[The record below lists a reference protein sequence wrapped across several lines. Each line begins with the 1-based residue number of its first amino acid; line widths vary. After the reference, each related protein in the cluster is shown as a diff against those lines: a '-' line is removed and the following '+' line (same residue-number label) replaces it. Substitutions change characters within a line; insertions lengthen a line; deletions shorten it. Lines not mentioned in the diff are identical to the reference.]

1 MKQPVLT
8 ILVAVIAVLFAIQN
22 AAEVDVR
29 FLLWQTSISK
39 ALLIV
44 IMLLAGMIAGYFLQM
59 PKISRLKK
67 EISDLKSV
75 KPSKASTV

>member
-8 ILVAVIAVLFAIQN
+8 MMVAVIAIVFAIQN
-22 AAEVDVR
+22 ASEVEVK
-29 FLLWQTSISK
+29 FLDWQISISK

-59 PKISRLKK
+59 PGISRLKK
-67 EISDLKSV
+67 EISSLKSG
-75 KPSKASTV
+75 KPSQPSGV

>member
-8 ILVAVIAVLFAIQN
+8 IIVAVVAVLFAIQN

-59 PKISRLKK
+59 PKISRMKK
-67 EISDLKSV
+67 EISDLRSG